1 MKSTTPNL
9 ISLLA
14 LDLCSTVYQ
23 LKLSLEGT
31 PALHLFFFFFGP
43 FAFRIELKV
52 TL

>member
-31 PALHLFFFFFGP
+31 PALHLFFFFGP